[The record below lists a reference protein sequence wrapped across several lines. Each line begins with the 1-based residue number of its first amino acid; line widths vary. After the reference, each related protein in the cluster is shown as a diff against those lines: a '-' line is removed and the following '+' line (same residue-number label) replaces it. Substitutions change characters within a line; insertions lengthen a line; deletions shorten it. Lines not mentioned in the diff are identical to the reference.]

1 MRNRKILSFYSFA
14 FATTLVLFNCN
25 ANAEDAISKTTNNVG
40 GFIPSSVFVEASR
53 LMLDAGSQ
61 IYGTGD
67 SNDYDDNSVKN
78 ETETGLKFGIGFDIG
93 SGKELQ
99 VSYFRY
105 RSNDKG
111 TTGTHGESYYGNPDS
126 YYDFNTSNAKF
137 EHKIDGVDVIIS
149 KTKIVDNDLNLE
161 ISGGLKYASYQRDVK
176 ATYYDGDFSSE
187 GDFIHTKSTFKGF
200 GPEVGLEADYKI
212 IAGFSVY
219 GSGNFALVA
228 GTNDIK
234 RTFDSPNGNDLGTF
248 HIQSHSV
255 APIVAGDL
263 GVKWLKEDM
272 FASTDFSVKVGY
284 HMENW
289 QSAVGEARYID
300 DVQTNVYTDYSDLSM
315 SGFYV
320 RTTFNF

>member
-1 MRNRKILSFYSFA
+1 MGNRKILSIYSFA

-25 ANAEDAISKTTNNVG
+25 ANAEDAILKTTKNTG
-40 GFIPSSVFVEASR
+40 SFIPSSVFVEASR
-53 LMLDAGSQ
+53 LILDAGSQ
-61 IYGTGD
+61 IYGTED
-67 SNDYDDNSVKN
+67 NNDYDKKSIKN

-111 TTGTHGESYYGNPDS
+111 ATDTQGEAYYGNPEN
-126 YYDFNTSNAKF
+126 YDDFDTSNASF
-137 EHKIDGVDVIIS
+137 EHKIDGVDLIIS
-149 KTKIVDNDLNLE
+149 KTKIIDNDLNLE

-176 ATYYDGDFSSE
+176 ASYYDVDFSSE
-187 GDFIHTKSTFKGF
+187 GDCIHTKSNFKGF

-212 IAGFSVY
+212 IDGFSVY
-219 GSGNFALVA
+219 GSGNIALVS
-228 GTNDIK
+228 GTIDIK
-234 RTFDSPNGNDLGTF
+234 RTFDSIYGYELGTF

-255 APIVAGDL
+255 VPIIAGDL

-272 FASTDFSVKVGY
+272 IANTDFSVKVGY

-300 DVQTNVYTDYSDLSM
+300 DAQTNVYTDYIDLSM